1 MALREQSA
9 FLLRLPALGLSA
21 IAAPLVWRGRQADTE
36 PRPNPTPP

>member
-1 MALREQSA
+1 MASREQSA
-9 FLLRLPALGLSA
+9 FLLLLRVLVLSA